1 MSHPDTN
8 EIIHEDFGWEG
19 KCFYDESTKDQDII
33 IWLRSENAYLRG
45 KIAVSEKFLKDK
57 GFIKEGK

>member
-19 KCFYDESTKDQDII
+19 KCFYDEPTGIREAK
-33 IWLRSENAYLRG
+33 
-45 KIAVSEKFLKDK
+45 
-57 GFIKEGK
+57 KEEE